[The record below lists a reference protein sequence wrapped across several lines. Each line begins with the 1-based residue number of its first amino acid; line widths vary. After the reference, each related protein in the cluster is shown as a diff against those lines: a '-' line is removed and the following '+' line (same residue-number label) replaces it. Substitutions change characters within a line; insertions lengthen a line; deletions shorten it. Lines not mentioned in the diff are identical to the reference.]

1 MATNKNKMYLII
13 GGVLVLLL
21 IGVTA
26 LLISEKKVN
35 HELTQEFE
43 LEKED
48 LENLNWKRR
57 TWKTSTP
64 PLPNNMMN

>member
-26 LLISEKKVN
+26 LLVSEKKVN
-35 HELTQEFE
+35 RELTQEFE

-48 LENLNWKRR
+48 LENQYTHFAKQTDRLQ
-57 TWKTSTP
+57 
-64 PLPNNMMN
+64 